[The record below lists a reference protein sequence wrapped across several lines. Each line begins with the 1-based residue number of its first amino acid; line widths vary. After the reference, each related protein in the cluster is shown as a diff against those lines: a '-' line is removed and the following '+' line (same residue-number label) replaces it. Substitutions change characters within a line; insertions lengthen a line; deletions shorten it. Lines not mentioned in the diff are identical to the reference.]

1 MVDAAGA
8 RLPTGALGRNSTGWL
23 GMCCLITTES
33 SLFAYLLFSYAYFA
47 VRFGAA
53 WLPTRHPSL
62 LLAGPDTVVLLSSSV
77 TVWWGERGAVRGRKG
92 QLLAGLGMTIVL
104 GIIFVAVQ
112 MYEWSTRPFTLTSDA
127 YGSFYFTITGFH
139 MAHVVVGVAILAVIF
154 AWSAAGDYTPRR
166 HEPVV
171 IGSTYWHFVDV
182 VWLVVFATFYIAPYL
197 LAAS

>member
-1 MVDAAGA
+1 MIETAPPS
-8 RLPTGALGRNSTGWL
+8 LPVGALGRNSTGWL
-23 GMCCLITTES
+23 GMLCLITTEA

-77 TVWWGERGAVRGRKG
+77 AVWWGERGASRGRKG
-92 QLLAGLGMTIVL
+92 QLLIGLATAIVL
-104 GIIFVAVQ
+104 GVIFVAVQ
-112 MYEWSTRPFTLTSDA
+112 MYEWSTRTFSLTSNA

-139 MAHVVVGVAILAVIF
+139 MAHVIVGVAILGVIF
-154 AWSAAGDYTPRR
+154 VWSASGEYTMRR

-171 IGSTYWHFVDV
+171 IGSTYWHFVDA
-182 VWLVVFATFYIAPYL
+182 VWVVVFATFYLAPYL
-197 LAAS
+197 LAGS